1 MIKHKKI
8 GGIHFLKW
16 GRIGASFYVSKGK
29 PSVAPMLERVLDI
42 VTAVGIG
49 LMLAIFLF
57 LGV

>member
-1 MIKHKKI
+1 MTHRKI
-8 GGIHFLKW
+8 GGIHFLKI
-16 GRIGASFYVSKGK
+16 GRFGASFYVSKRK

-42 VTAVGIG
+42 VTAVGVG

>member
-16 GRIGASFYVSKGK
+16 GRIGASFYVTKSKTDST
-29 PSVAPMLERVLDI
+29 PVLD
-42 VTAVGIG
+42 VLTAVCMG
-49 LMLAIFLF
+49 LMFATFLF